1 MIDPKDLT
9 EEIAQARRNLRVA
22 AGESIAEEEQESLRR
37 EQAIKAQEG
46 FLLRTI
52 GLTRILLLMTHT
64 VWLNDR
70 PVTTWTVEGITFHL
84 RRVGDSY
91 VLSVGERNLLLL
103 TPKDPNFG
111 DRVFVAIGDEL
122 DRSAN
127 HA

>member
-9 EEIAQARRNLRVA
+9 EEIAQARRNLRVV
-22 AGESIAEEEQESLRR
+22 AGEPIAEEEQESLRR
-37 EQAIKAQEG
+37 EQAINAQEG

-52 GLTRILLLMTHT
+52 GVARLLLLLAHT

-70 PVTTWTVEGITFHL
+70 PVTTWAVEGITFHL

-91 VLSVGERNLLLL
+91 VVSVEERNLLLL

-111 DRVFVAIGDEL
+111 DRVFAAIGDEL